1 MKNIIEYIKE
11 HKNRI
16 KSDLDQLVKFGALN
30 PKQIPDIE
38 NIHDFAR
45 FYVDLNMELDKHEAI
60 SIYLNRHD
68 LPQA

>member
-11 HKNRI
+11 HKNKI
-16 KSDLDQLVKFGALN
+16 KSDLDQLIKFGILN

-38 NIHDFAR
+38 NVYDFAR
-45 FYVDLNMELDKHEAI
+45 FYIDLKMELDKHEAI